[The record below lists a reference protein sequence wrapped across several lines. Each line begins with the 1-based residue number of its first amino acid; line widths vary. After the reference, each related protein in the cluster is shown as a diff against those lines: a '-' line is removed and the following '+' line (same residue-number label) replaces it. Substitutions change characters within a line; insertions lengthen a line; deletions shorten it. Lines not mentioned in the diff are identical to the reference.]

1 MRINYNVSSIIAKNA
16 MNNNDK
22 RVAAST
28 KRLSSGYKI
37 NSAADNAAGL
47 AIARRMNAQIKS
59 LQKANQSAN
68 DGLSALNTADG
79 AMAEIHDIL
88 QRMNELAIQAANGT
102 NADSDR
108 EMIQTEIDQLVSEID
123 RIANT
128 TEFNSQNLLDG
139 SFGFKAYAN
148 IDNVKVMSHTE
159 GVATGTYVIG
169 QLKYYHYEDMT
180 TRYTTE
186 ETKIKDSAGKIT
198 NVSYASKPVQIT
210 ETERYEVNNEEDF
223 LTDNLVTSASISQY
237 ENTVDRVKAFP
248 DGSKITVEDD
258 NIVIKASGNFE
269 IKISVNDR
277 IPIDERKSG
286 PEVNKVPNSQNDPVD
301 YVERTYQKTAAGAT
315 VVTTTSFSSVK
326 SYRNIAVQGPDG
338 KRYNISEL
346 NFFENVQSDG
356 KTPVK
361 VSDGNAE
368 IYTDYR
374 GDKCN
379 GLKDDFAEYFKA
391 VNPKCSIEIDE
402 LTWDENTNTFTV
414 KYTATDE
421 KTGEKTIYDGNP
433 ANNPAIEFT
442 LYKDTNE
449 YGSVM
454 TNQKKLDD
462 FLYTETITTRT
473 EYTIGKENDPNDC
486 LKIDVTGMGPM
497 IVQVGA
503 NAGQYMELEIPA
515 MNAVNLGVD
524 KIDLTTEES
533 ARLAID
539 DVSDAIVQLSA
550 VRSRIGAYSNRL
562 EHTITNLDTTEE
574 NITASYS
581 RIMDVD
587 MAAEMTEY
595 STVQVLVQASTS
607 MLAQAN
613 ERPQQVLQLLQ

>member
-1 MRINYNVSSIIAKNA
+1 MRINYNVSSIIARNA

-28 KRLSSGYKI
+28 QRLSSGYKI
-37 NSAADNAAGL
+37 NSSADNAAGL

-59 LQKANQSAN
+59 LQAANQSAN

-79 AMAEIHDIL
+79 AMGEIHDIL

-108 EMIQTEIDQLVSEID
+108 EMIQTEIDQLVNEID

-139 SFGFKAYAN
+139 SFAFKAYAN

-186 ETKIKDSAGKIT
+186 ETKEKDPDGKVTNIKYERKEAQK
-198 NVSYASKPVQIT
+198 T
-210 ETERYEVNNEEDF
+210 EKERYEVDNENDF
-223 LTDNLVTSASISQY
+223 LTKNLVTSASISKY
-237 ENTVDRVKAFP
+237 ENKIDQVKSFP
-248 DGSKITVEDD
+248 DGAKVTVEDE
-258 NIVIKASGNFE
+258 NIVIRASGNFE
-269 IKISVNDR
+269 MKIAVNDR
-277 IPIDERKSG
+277 TPIDTGDKPQVVTEKTTTPPSG
-286 PEVNKVPNSQNDPVD
+286 TASIISTKTTYVNK
-301 YVERTYQKTAAGAT
+301 AAGGT
-315 VVTTTSFSSVK
+315 VVTTTSYSSVEC
-326 SYRNIAVQGPDG
+326 YRNIAVKGDDG

-346 NFFENVQSDG
+346 NFFDQVDSAG
-356 KTPVK
+356 KKLAGSQT
-361 VSDGNAE
+361 D
-368 IYTDYR
+368 IFTDYK
-374 GDKCN
+374 GDN
-379 GLKDDFAEYFKA
+379 GKNLKDDFAEYFKA
-391 VNPKCSIEIDE
+391 KNPGCSITIDKVE
-402 LTWDENTNTFTV
+402 WDGKNQFSIQ
-414 KYTATDE
+414 YTTLDG
-421 KTGEKTIYDGNP
+421 KTGIKDS
-433 ANNPAIEFT
+433 NNSATFD

-449 YGSVM
+449 YGAEM
-454 TNQKKLDD
+454 ANQKTLDD
-462 FLYTETITTRT
+462 FLYTRTLTTRT
-473 EYTIGKENDPNDC
+473 EYTIGNNDPENC

-515 MNAVNLGVD
+515 LNAVNLGVD

-550 VRSRIGAYSNRL
+550 IRSRIGAYSNRL

-587 MAAEMTEY
+587 MASEMTEY

>member
-22 RVAAST
+22 RVTAST

-59 LQKANQSAN
+59 LQEANQSAN

-88 QRMNELAIQAANGT
+88 QRMNELAIQSANGT

-108 EMIQTEIDQLVSEID
+108 EMIQKEIDQLVSEID
-123 RIANT
+123 RIAET
-128 TEFNSQNLLDG
+128 TEFNSQSLLDG
-139 SFGFKAYAN
+139 SFAFKAYAN

-169 QLKYYHYEDMT
+169 QLKYSHYEDTT
-180 TRYTTE
+180 TRYSTE
-186 ETKIKDSAGKIT
+186 ETKIKDPDGKVVDIT
-198 NVSYASKPVQIT
+198 YEQVEEQKT
-210 ETERYEVNNEEDF
+210 EKERYEVNNDKD
-223 LTDNLVTSASISQY
+223 LLKDSLVTSASIGKY
-237 ENTVDRVKAFP
+237 ETDIDQIKAFP
-248 DGSKITVEDD
+248 EGSKVTVEDE
-258 NIVIKASGNFE
+258 NIVIKAQGNFE

-277 IPIDERKSG
+277 TPIDNTAGGATTTSKPSSANNPQTG
-286 PEVNKVPNSQNDPVD
+286 AVDSITTTYKNSA
-301 YVERTYQKTAAGAT
+301 TGGT
-315 VVTTTSFSSVK
+315 VVTTTSFSSVEC
-326 SYRNIAVQGPDG
+326 YRNIAVKGDDG
-338 KRYNISEL
+338 KRYNIGEL
-346 NFFENVQSDG
+346 NFFKNVDSAGDELAGQD
-356 KTPVK
+356 
-361 VSDGNAE
+361 AE

-374 GDKCN
+374 GDN
-379 GLKDDFAEYFKA
+379 GKSLKDDFAEYFKTKNPGCA
-391 VNPKCSIEIDE
+391 VNIDKVEWDEANNTFSIEYTTIDG
-402 LTWDENTNTFTV
+402 
-414 KYTATDE
+414 
-421 KTGEKTIYDGNP
+421 KTGTKVPGNT
-433 ANNPAIEFT
+433 ASFE

-449 YGSVM
+449 YGAEM
-454 TNQKKLDD
+454 ATQKTLDD
-462 FLYTETITTRT
+462 FLYTKTMTTCT
-473 EYTIGKENDPNDC
+473 EYTIGNNTADDC
-486 LKIDVTGMGPM
+486 LKIDVTGMGAM

-503 NAGQYMELEIPA
+503 NAGQYMELEIPSMSA
-515 MNAVNLGVD
+515 ANLGVD
-524 KIDLTTEES
+524 RIDLTTEES

-550 VRSRIGAYSNRL
+550 IRSRIGAYSNRL

-574 NITASYS
+574 NITSAYS

>member
-22 RVAAST
+22 RVTAST
-28 KRLSSGYKI
+28 QRLSSGYKI

-59 LQKANQSAN
+59 LQAANQSAN

-88 QRMNELAIQAANGT
+88 QRMNELAIQSANGT

-108 EMIQTEIDQLVSEID
+108 TMIQTEIDQLVSEID
-123 RIANT
+123 RIAET

-139 SFGFKAYAN
+139 SFAFKAYAN

-169 QLKYYHYEDMT
+169 QLKYYHYEDTT
-180 TRYTTE
+180 TRYSTE
-186 ETKIKDSAGKIT
+186 ETKIKDPDGKVVDVT
-198 NVSYASKPVQIT
+198 YERSEEQVT
-210 ETERYEVNNEEDF
+210 EAERYEVNNEKDL
-223 LTDNLVTSASISQY
+223 LTNNLVTSASISQY
-237 ENTVDRVKAFP
+237 ETQIDQMKAFP
-248 DGSKITVEDD
+248 DGSKITVEDE
-258 NIVIKASGNFE
+258 NIVIKAQGNFE
-269 IKISVNDR
+269 MKIAVNDR
-277 IPIDERKSG
+277 TPIDNTATG
-286 PEVNKVPNSQNDPVD
+286 PTTTTVASTAVNTKPDAVESIKTTYKNSA
-301 YVERTYQKTAAGAT
+301 TGST
-315 VVTTTSFSSVK
+315 VVTTTSYSSVEC
-326 SYRNIAVQGPDG
+326 YRNIAVKGPDG

-346 NFFENVQSDG
+346 NFFDNVDSAGEKISGQN
-356 KTPVK
+356 T
-361 VSDGNAE
+361 E
-368 IYTDYR
+368 IYTDYK
-374 GDKCN
+374 GDN
-379 GLKDDFAEYFKA
+379 GKSLKDDFAEYFKDQNPGCA
-391 VNPKCSIEIDE
+391 VTIDGV
-402 LTWDENTNTFTV
+402 TWDGADTFTIT
-414 KYTATDE
+414 YTTIDG
-421 KTGEKTIYDGNP
+421 KTGLSTKGQTASFD
-433 ANNPAIEFT
+433 

-449 YGSVM
+449 YGAEM
-454 TNQKKLDD
+454 ATQKKLDD
-462 FLYTETITTRT
+462 FLYTKTMTTRT
-473 EYTIGKENDPNDC
+473 EYTIGNNTADDC
-486 LKIDVTGMGPM
+486 LKIDVTGMGAM

-503 NAGQYMELEIPA
+503 NAGQHMELEIPS

-524 KIDLTTEES
+524 KVDLTTEES

-550 VRSRIGAYSNRL
+550 IRSKIGAYSNRL

-574 NITASYS
+574 NITAAYS

>member
-28 KRLSSGYKI
+28 RRLSSGYKI
-37 NSAADNAAGL
+37 NSSADDAAGL

-59 LQKANQSAN
+59 LQEANQSAN

-108 EMIQTEIDQLVSEID
+108 EMIQTEIDQLVNEID
-123 RIANT
+123 RIAET

-139 SFGFKAYAN
+139 SFALKAYAN

-169 QLKYYHYEDMT
+169 QLTYYHYEDMT
-180 TRYTTE
+180 TRYTLE
-186 ETKIKDSAGKIT
+186 ETKEKNSDGKVIDIQYERKDAAK
-198 NVSYASKPVQIT
+198 T
-210 ETERYEVNNEEDF
+210 EKERYEVNNDSNM
-223 LTDNLVTSASISQY
+223 LTNELVTSSSISKYQGI
-237 ENTVDRVKAFP
+237 NQIKAFP
-248 DGSKITVEDD
+248 EGSKVTVEDE
-258 NIVIKASGNFE
+258 NIVIKAQGNFE
-269 IKISVNDR
+269 MKIAVNDR
-277 IPIDERKSG
+277 TPIDDDGNLNEQ
-286 PEVNKVPNSQNDPVD
+286 KVQTAKGDASI
-301 YVERTYQKTAAGAT
+301 ERTYEKKAAGAT

-326 SYRNIAVQGPDG
+326 NYRNIAVQGPDG

-346 NFFENVQSDG
+346 NFFNNVDSAGETLAGD
-356 KTPVK
+356 KTV
-361 VSDGNAE
+361 
-368 IYTDYR
+368 IYTDYK
-374 GDKCN
+374 GDN
-379 GLKDDFAEYFKA
+379 GKGLADDFAGFFKNE
-391 VNPKCSIEIDE
+391 NPNCSIKITGVEYN
-402 LTWDENTNTFTV
+402 ENTSSISSFKITYET
-414 KYTATDE
+414 KDG
-421 KTGEKTIYDGNP
+421 KTGETKTHGP
-433 ANNPAIEFT
+433 VEFSF
-442 LYKDTNE
+442 YQDTNE
-449 YGSVM
+449 LGAVM
-454 TNQKKLDD
+454 KTQKKLDD
-462 FLYTETITTRT
+462 FLYTETMTTRT
-473 EYTIGKENDPNDC
+473 EYKIGKNDPKDC

-515 MNAVNLGVD
+515 LRTENLGVD

-550 VRSRIGAYSNRL
+550 IRSRIGAYSNRL